1 MRKSLKKNIEQK
13 INEFSTV
20 HRGWRSKDISDGMC
34 RNANLTAPLQKKR
47 PRCHTRRNTPKDDE
61 NTDDTIVMPWWLWLN
76 AGQDNTEMHPEH
88 HVRQLPGLLDIN
100 SEWWILTAHLNR
112 SAWFPLTFPLK
123 WFEFCECLRMMI
135 HAYNGVVIVRIDRNR
150 YVFADATHESNSGRS
165 RMGRT
170 VQAERRARQHR
181 ISGRMRRG
189 LDTWE
194 AHEVLGNAQDAISG
208 YLRSESGG
216 NSARR
221 QRRTGQDEEE
231 APRRFKTTWK
241 SSQFWKTF

>member
-61 NTDDTIVMPWWLWLN
+61 NTDDTIVMPCWLYIN
-76 AGQDNTEMHPEH
+76 AGQDSTEMHHEH

-123 WFEFCECLRMMI
+123 WFEYLRMFANDDTCLQWGRDS
-135 HAYNGVVIVRIDRNR
+135 AYRPKPLCVCRRN
-150 YVFADATHESNSGRS
+150 A
-165 RMGRT
+165 
-170 VQAERRARQHR
+170 
-181 ISGRMRRG
+181 
-189 LDTWE
+189 
-194 AHEVLGNAQDAISG
+194 
-208 YLRSESGG
+208 
-216 NSARR
+216 
-221 QRRTGQDEEE
+221 
-231 APRRFKTTWK
+231 WK
-241 SSQFWKTF
+241 Q

>member
-1 MRKSLKKNIEQK
+1 
-13 INEFSTV
+13 
-20 HRGWRSKDISDGMC
+20 
-34 RNANLTAPLQKKR
+34 
-47 PRCHTRRNTPKDDE
+47 
-61 NTDDTIVMPWWLWLN
+61 
-76 AGQDNTEMHPEH
+76 
-88 HVRQLPGLLDIN
+88 
-100 SEWWILTAHLNR
+100 
-112 SAWFPLTFPLK
+112 
-123 WFEFCECLRMMI
+123 MMI

-241 SSQFWKTF
+241 SAQF